1 MLAAGRVGRPHG
13 LDGFFHVAESAP
25 ELLRVGTAVRV
36 SGREAEIV
44 DRKGI
49 EDKPVIRL
57 SITPDR
63 SAALAIRGE
72 MLLVSRD
79 VAPPLED
86 DEYWAEDLIGC
97 VVVDGDR
104 SLGKVKRLLAMPS
117 VEVLELDTELLVPMV
132 RDAIRSVDL
141 EARRIEVD
149 TEFLGHASR

>member
-36 SGREAEIV
+36 SGRDAEIV

-72 MLLVSRD
+72 MLLVSRE

-86 DEYWAEDLIGC
+86 DEYWADDLIGC
-97 VVVDGDR
+97 AVVAGER
-104 SLGKVKRLLAMPS
+104 RLGKVKRLLAMPS
-117 VEVLELDTELLVPMV
+117 CEVLELDSDLLVPMV
-132 RDAIRSVDL
+132 RDAVREVDV
-141 EARRIEVD
+141 AGKRIEVD
-149 TEFLGHASR
+149 AEFLGAA

>member
-36 SGREAEIV
+36 SGKEAEIV
-44 DRKGI
+44 DRKGL

-72 MLLVSRD
+72 MLLVARE
-79 VAPPLED
+79 VAPPLSD

-97 VVVDGDR
+97 VVADGDNE
-104 SLGKVKRLLAMPS
+104 LGRVKRLLAMPS
-117 VEVLELDTELLVPMV
+117 CEVLELDTDLLVPLV
-132 RDAIRSVDL
+132 HDAVRSVDV
-141 EARRIEVD
+141 EGRRIDVD
-149 TEFLGHASR
+149 GGFLGHAPR

>member
-13 LDGFFHVAESAP
+13 LDGFFHVAEGAP
-25 ELLRVGTAVRV
+25 ELLAVGTAVRV
-36 SGREAEIV
+36 SGRDAEIV

-72 MLLVSRD
+72 LLLVSRD

-86 DEYWAEDLIGC
+86 DEYWADDLVGC
-97 VVVDGDR
+97 RVVAGER
-104 SLGKVKRLLAMPS
+104 ELGKVKRLLAMPS
-117 VEVLELDTELLVPMV
+117 CELLELDDETLVPMV
-132 RDAIRSVDL
+132 RDAIKRVDID
-141 EARRIEVD
+141 EKRIEVD
-149 TEFLGHASR
+149 GGFLGAA